1 MNNTEYLFNPEYKL
15 FTSLKPKNT
24 FKIDYSNGYPVQVTT
39 SVNKNTSWKDIL
51 SGNYDVANPDGTSGY
66 LLVNGEKYTY
76 IDYKYATEVKH
87 IRFSRYDSPIIK
99 LKVEKYKPTSERI
112 FNKIYNK
119 IFN

>member
-1 MNNTEYLFNPEYKL
+1 MASILDRYGIKEVA
-15 FTSLKPKNT
+15 
-24 FKIDYSNGYPVQVTT
+24 DVTMYE
-39 SVNKNTSWKDIL
+39 I
-51 SGNYDVANPDGTSGY
+51 NPDGTPGY

-112 FNKIYNK
+112 FNKI
-119 IFN
+119 FN